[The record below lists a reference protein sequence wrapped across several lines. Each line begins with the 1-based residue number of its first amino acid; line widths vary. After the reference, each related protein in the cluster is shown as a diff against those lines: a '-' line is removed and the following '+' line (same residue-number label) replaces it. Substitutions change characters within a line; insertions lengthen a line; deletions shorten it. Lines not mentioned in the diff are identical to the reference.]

1 MLFLLLNTHSSQ
13 ITEGGTQTCP
23 TLLVSFW
30 GRIWLH
36 LRHILQTPSKGPT
49 LSQINKCCRK
59 SPFPNGNVAT
69 RWSCQTDLRHPT
81 LPLGARGHT
90 QGLVTGDKHPFPGSS
105 GSKSL
110 RFQGSSQGRAALLT
124 AFCRPCRPAA
134 STRTLQQ
141 ACSSLTQQACR
152 PLQQADSCRVC
163 RLSASLQTL
172 QQPAGQQRLRAT
184 CRPCRTPPL
193 QTLQQACK
201 TCCLPL
207 PQPAWFPVFNY
218 LGIFL
223 HSHRVHFPL

>member
-1 MLFLLLNTHSSQ
+1 MGRENVASVLSILRRHAKHAPHVWVGRKDSQRSLKTVGNSVKNGTSVVHDKLNCNC
-13 ITEGGTQTCP
+13 GGTQTCP

-124 AFCRPCRPAA
+124 AFCRPCM
-134 STRTLQQ
+134 
-141 ACSSLTQQACR
+141 
-152 PLQQADSCRVC
+152 
-163 RLSASLQTL
+163 
-172 QQPAGQQRLRAT
+172 
-184 CRPCRTPPL
+184 
-193 QTLQQACK
+193 
-201 TCCLPL
+201 
-207 PQPAWFPVFNY
+207 
-218 LGIFL
+218 
-223 HSHRVHFPL
+223 

>member
-1 MLFLLLNTHSSQ
+1 MHLKESCCRSMGLLPVRLWKCLVPIVRSYC
-13 ITEGGTQTCP
+13 GGTQTCP

-124 AFCRPCRPAA
+124 AFCRPCM
-134 STRTLQQ
+134 
-141 ACSSLTQQACR
+141 
-152 PLQQADSCRVC
+152 
-163 RLSASLQTL
+163 
-172 QQPAGQQRLRAT
+172 
-184 CRPCRTPPL
+184 
-193 QTLQQACK
+193 
-201 TCCLPL
+201 
-207 PQPAWFPVFNY
+207 
-218 LGIFL
+218 
-223 HSHRVHFPL
+223 